1 MSKPGN
7 YTAYQ
12 QYKPQDNGTIQ
23 AIQHWSG
30 FAEQK
35 RQNDLAQ
42 EQKDRQIQNQE
53 DKDKQANLDKWLS
66 YESIPMTGVENVDM
80 AHAKIAAADRTELQR
95 LVGELVKTPD
105 KFSEQGISLQM
116 QIDKIQKN
124 PAVIKAMVS
133 APLKLAQEYFS
144 GADTKYVR
152 TPENENFFAN
162 LKDAKFTRNSNGD
175 PAFIIKDPKDNTK
188 EIVLTEAE
196 ILNLEKVTPLIP
208 KFDWD
213 KLVKDN
219 AEILNKK
226 PHSKTEIDP
235 TTGYLVTSEGYDEPT
250 VSQIATNMF
259 SDKNGKPTEYA
270 ISFLAQKGIHDIKD
284 LPYEKLQELEQQFVT
299 DITPFLVSKEG
310 IKTNTNEIQKQ
321 KLAADIA
328 NKKAKL
334 AQGQQVINLK
344 ASIAAGKGE
353 LKTPVT
359 INDFKQLPKPDG
371 KGRIG
376 FNVVDNALTVSYGV
390 KGNQVERKV
399 TGIWVNPKNNKDVK
413 INYIET
419 GKKPDAYG
427 TAQPYSEKGTFDSK
441 TDGEMAGTFSAE
453 LGQTIEELSASLVK
467 KVKPKTNKPKTNKPK
482 TNKPKET
489 LQERKK
495 RLGLK

>member
-12 QYKPQDNGTIQ
+12 QFKPQDNGTIE

-35 RQNDLAQ
+35 RQNDIAQ
-42 EQKDRQIQNQE
+42 EQRDKQLQSQE
-53 DKDKQANLDKWLS
+53 DKDKQANVDKWLS
-66 YESIPMTGVENVDM
+66 YDSIPMTGVENVDM
-80 AHAKIAAADRTELQR
+80 AHAKIASADRTELQR
-95 LVGELVKTPD
+95 LVGELVNTKD
-105 KFSEQGISLQM
+105 KFGENGISLQM

-124 PAVIKAMVS
+124 PAVIKSMVS

-152 TPENENFFAN
+152 TPENENFFSN
-162 LKDAKFTRNSNGD
+162 LKEAKFTRNPNGD
-175 PAFIIKDPKDNTK
+175 PAFIIKDPKDASK

-196 ILNLEKVTPLIP
+196 ILNLEKVAPLIP
-208 KFDWD
+208 KFDWN

-226 PHSKTEIDP
+226 PHSKQSIDP
-235 TTGYLVTSEGYDEPT
+235 ATGFIVTEEGYDEPT
-250 VSQIATNMF
+250 VGQIATNMF

-270 ISFLAQKGIHDIKD
+270 ISFLAQKGIHDLKD

-299 DITPFLVSKEG
+299 DITPFLVNKEG
-310 IKTNTNEIQKQ
+310 IKPNNNKTNSA
-321 KLAADIA
+321 KLNADIA
-328 NKKAKL
+328 YKNAKL
-334 AQGQQVINLK
+334 AQGQQAINLK

-359 INDFKQLPKPDG
+359 LADFKQLPKPDG
-371 KGRIG
+371 KGRVG
-376 FNVVDNALTVSYGV
+376 FNVVDNALTVSYGP

-399 TGIWVNPKNNKDVK
+399 TGIWVNPKDKTDVK

-427 TAQPYSEKGTFDSK
+427 TAQPYSNAGTFDSK

-453 LGQTIEELSASLVK
+453 LGQTIEELSTSLVK
-467 KVKPKTNKPKTNKPK
+467 KVKPVSKAGAANKQTKKPQ
-482 TNKPKET
+482 ET
-489 LQERKK
+489 LQQKKK

>member
-23 AIQHWSG
+23 AIQHWAG

-35 RQNDLAQ
+35 RQNDIQ
-42 EQKDRQIQNQE
+42 TEQRDKQLQNQE

-66 YESIPMTGVENVDM
+66 YDSIPMTGVENVDM
-80 AHAKIAAADRTELQR
+80 AHAKIAAADRSELQR

-105 KFSEQGISLQM
+105 KFSEQGIALQM

-124 PAVIKAMVS
+124 PAVIKTMVS

-152 TPENENFFAN
+152 TPENENFFSN
-162 LKDAKFTRNSNGD
+162 LKDAKFTRNTNGD
-175 PAFIIKDPKDNTK
+175 PAFIIKDPKDANK

-196 ILNLEKVTPLIP
+196 ILNLEKVAPLIP

-226 PHSKTEIDP
+226 PHSKTAIDP
-235 TTGYLVTSEGYDEPT
+235 TTGYLVTSEGYEEPT
-250 VSQIATNMF
+250 VAQIATNMF

-270 ISFLAQKGIHDIKD
+270 ISFLAQKGIYDMKD
-284 LPYEKLQELEQQFVT
+284 LSYEKLQELEQQFVT

-310 IKTNTNEIQKQ
+310 IKTNTNELQKQ

-328 NKKAKL
+328 YKNQKL
-334 AQGQQVINLK
+334 NQGQQTINLK
-344 ASIAAGKGE
+344 ANIAAGKGE
-353 LKTPVT
+353 LKKPVT
-359 INDFKQLPKPDG
+359 ITDFSQLPKPDG

-376 FNVVDNALTVSYGV
+376 FNVNDNALTVTYGP

-399 TGIWVNPKNNKDVK
+399 TGIWVNPKDNKDVK

-419 GKKPDAYG
+419 GKAPDAYG
-427 TAQPYSEKGTFDSK
+427 TAQPYSKKGTFESSI
-441 TDGEMAGTFSAE
+441 DGEMAGTFSAE
-453 LGQTIEELSASLVK
+453 LGQTIDELSTSLVK
-467 KVKPKTNKPKTNKPK
+467 KAKPASNSKTKQKT
-482 TNKPKET
+482 KPKET

>member
-12 QYKPQDNGTIQ
+12 QFKPQDNGTIQ

-35 RQNDLAQ
+35 RQNDIAQ
-42 EQKDRQIQNQE
+42 EQRDKQLQNQE
-53 DKDKQANLDKWLS
+53 EKDKQAKVDKWLS
-66 YESIPMTGVENVDM
+66 YDSIPMTGVENVDM
-80 AHAKIAAADRTELQR
+80 AHAKIASADRTEIKR
-95 LVGELVKTPD
+95 LASELLKTPD
-105 KFSEQGISLQM
+105 KYSEQGIALQM
-116 QIDKIQKN
+116 QLDKIQKN
-124 PAVIKAMVS
+124 PAVIKGMVS

-162 LKDAKFTRNSNGD
+162 LKDAKFTRNTNGD
-175 PAFIIKDPKDNTK
+175 PAFIIKDPKDDTK

-196 ILNLEKVTPLIP
+196 ILNLEKVAPLIP

-226 PHSKTEIDP
+226 PHSKQSIDP
-235 TTGYLVTSEGYDEPT
+235 NTGYIITEEGYDEPT
-250 VSQIATNMF
+250 VSQSATNMF

-270 ISFLAQKGIHDIKD
+270 ISFLAQKGIHDLKD

-299 DITPFLVSKEG
+299 DITPFLVNKEG
-310 IKTNTNEIQKQ
+310 IKTNNNQTNAE
-321 KLAADIA
+321 KLRADIA
-328 NKKAKL
+328 YKNAKL
-334 AQGQQVINLK
+334 GQGQQAINLK

-353 LKTPVT
+353 LKNPVT
-359 INDFKQLPKPDG
+359 LADFKQLPKPDG
-371 KGRIG
+371 KGRVG
-376 FNVVDNALTVSYGV
+376 FNVVDNALTVSYGP

-399 TGIWVNPKNNKDVK
+399 TGIWVNPKDNKDVK

-427 TAQPYSEKGTFDSK
+427 TAQPYSTPGTFDSK
-441 TDGEMAGTFSAE
+441 NDGEMAGTFSAE

-467 KVKPKTNKPKTNKPK
+467 KANPASKAKANTKPKGKPAAKAKPTVQGGK
-482 TNKPKET
+482 V
-489 LQERKK
+489 R
-495 RLGLK
+495 